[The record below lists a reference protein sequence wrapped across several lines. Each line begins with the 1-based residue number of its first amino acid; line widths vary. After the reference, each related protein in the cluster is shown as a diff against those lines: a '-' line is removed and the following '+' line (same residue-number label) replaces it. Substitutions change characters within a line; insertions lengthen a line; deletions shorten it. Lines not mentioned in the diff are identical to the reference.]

1 MGNRK
6 TRKEEILKNKGVDM
20 LERDIYNNLKELYN
34 SGEKEKAF
42 LTTVDKLREE
52 KSPVER
58 SSLASFASKMLFE
71 AGKFEK
77 ALEYALEARNQ
88 ARLADDYIA
97 FCKAAIS
104 IGRIHFRQ
112 GRLRE
117 AEQAWHEALSLV
129 VIFGNR
135 KLHGRIL
142 LNLSI
147 LDQRRGNHVRALDIL
162 EKARLMLQEENDL
175 VGLVACFGSLVISNM
190 EMNRPEN
197 AILYSCFIKDIAE
210 RTSDL
215 KLLAKAYF
223 YTGSVD
229 LFFNNRK
236 KALDFFRNSQE
247 AYREL
252 NDRVNDIIVTCNII
266 TTQLMLGKKK
276 TADKLL
282 KEAFMLSEGL
292 NSKKII
298 GVLKLASAEL
308 AGFSGDDKGARKH
321 YKEFLKTIEEPVKED
336 DIRSLHLSLRRMM
349 KKKLIG
355 RSYSPFLKEVRDIYE
370 RGVFVKESMEILKW
384 LAEIK
389 KPKRKKETKKSL
401 KIVLQHPL

>member
-1 MGNRK
+1 M
-6 TRKEEILKNKGVDM
+6 
-20 LERDIYNNLKELYN
+20 KELYN

-175 VGLVACFGSLVISNM
+175 
-190 EMNRPEN
+190 
-197 AILYSCFIKDIAE
+197 
-210 RTSDL
+210 
-215 KLLAKAYF
+215 
-223 YTGSVD
+223 
-229 LFFNNRK
+229 
-236 KALDFFRNSQE
+236 
-247 AYREL
+247 
-252 NDRVNDIIVTCNII
+252 
-266 TTQLMLGKKK
+266 
-276 TADKLL
+276 
-282 KEAFMLSEGL
+282 
-292 NSKKII
+292 
-298 GVLKLASAEL
+298 
-308 AGFSGDDKGARKH
+308 
-321 YKEFLKTIEEPVKED
+321 
-336 DIRSLHLSLRRMM
+336 
-349 KKKLIG
+349 
-355 RSYSPFLKEVRDIYE
+355 
-370 RGVFVKESMEILKW
+370 
-384 LAEIK
+384 
-389 KPKRKKETKKSL
+389 
-401 KIVLQHPL
+401 

>member
-175 VGLVACFGSLVISNM
+175 EGLATCFSRMVLSHAKLNHV
-190 EMNRPEN
+190 ED
-197 AILYSCFIKDIAE
+197 AILGNVFLRDIADKTGNK
-210 RTSDL
+210 RL
-215 KLLAKAYF
+215 KAY
-223 YTGSVD
+223 
-229 LFFNNRK
+229 
-236 KALDFFRNSQE
+236 AFFREGAVNVHFNEYRKSLNLFEE
-247 AYREL
+247 AKILFEELGERENL
-252 NDRVNDIIVTCNII
+252 VLVLYNMIAPNLALRRI
-266 TTQLMLGKKK
+266 GKAETIYHEILEKSK
-276 TADKLL
+276 
-282 KEAFMLSEGL
+282 GL
-292 NSKKII
+292 NSPKVK
-298 GVLKLASAEL
+298 GFVKLAE
-308 AGFSGDDKGARKH
+308 
-321 YKEFLKTIEEPVKED
+321 
-336 DIRSLHLSLRRMM
+336 
-349 KKKLIG
+349 
-355 RSYSPFLKEVRDIYE
+355 
-370 RGVFVKESMEILKW
+370 
-384 LAEIK
+384 AEIMIS
-389 KPKRKKETKKSL
+389 KKETRKGCRLYRKVLDIFEKEDEDENLQLFHSSL
-401 KIVLQHPL
+401 KSMIEKSHCEFKKLVETTRVIYEALGLTNEIADLDLWLLKTKKRKNRMPKAEKSK